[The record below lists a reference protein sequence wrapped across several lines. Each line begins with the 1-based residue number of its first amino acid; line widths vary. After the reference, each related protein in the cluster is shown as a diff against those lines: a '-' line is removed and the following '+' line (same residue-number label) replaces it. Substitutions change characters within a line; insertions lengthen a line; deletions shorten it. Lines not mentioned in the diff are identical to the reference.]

1 MERSEFLAN
10 LRLASG
16 TTVAAVHRNNDRYRL
31 GRPVFYRPSP
41 ASVARRVFED
51 FVRWVAGF

>member
-1 MERSEFLAN
+1 MERSEYLAN
-10 LRLASG
+10 LKLASG
-16 TTVAAVHRNNDRYRL
+16 PVVASVHRQHALYRV